1 MILDEIRT
9 NEVHSLNDLDRGDQ
23 SYTVIYNG
31 LIGSYKL
38 SRGEIDPHFDGRLL
52 PREF

>member
-1 MILDEIRT
+1 M
-9 NEVHSLNDLDRGDQ
+9 HSINDLDRGGH
-23 SYTVIYNG
+23 SSTVIYNG
-31 LIGSYKL
+31 LNGSDKL